1 MHVLIL
7 RGLFLSMPC
16 MRFKA
21 STGSG
26 RTRFGGGADALMLS
40 DLDATHQSSGEA
52 GDCGCGF
59 AFHLAKGEVGQ
70 EAGDS
75 RAEIA
80 GRDAISRE
88 EKRQIAVDLI
98 DGVS

>member
-75 RAEIA
+75 GAEIMS
-80 GRDAISRE
+80 RDVISRE
-88 EKRQIAVDLI
+88 GK
-98 DGVS
+98 G